1 MTINQ
6 DNDKGRGKLSHI
18 LYLFLSNYFLPEYLL
33 ESLKCLLFP
42 KKILVF
48 HLLLM
53 PYIIIFFK
61 IEIFHSNFLSKLLM
75 TSHPFW
81 FPFDVNE
88 DELLRLLQYQS
99 RISYKYGATR
109 NPQRQFGYI
118 FYNPF
123 TRCLKCISD
132 SQSQTK
138 DLKNT
143 FRLLRQFLEEST
155 FIFNFF
161 SPISRCH

>member
-1 MTINQ
+1 
-6 DNDKGRGKLSHI
+6 
-18 LYLFLSNYFLPEYLL
+18 
-33 ESLKCLLFP
+33 
-42 KKILVF
+42 
-48 HLLLM
+48 
-53 PYIIIFFK
+53 
-61 IEIFHSNFLSKLLM
+61 M

-99 RISYKYGATR
+99 RIPYKYGATC

-132 SQSQTK
+132 SQSKRK

-161 SPISRCH
+161 HPYQDATKMSSSLNTYSPHYSKGTTANGQFGLLNWYLKKQSQQ